1 MWVDEIILDVAKD
14 LYHVLRYLNF
24 DVDDYTTALSD
35 LAQKIRLTM
44 H

>member
-24 DVDDYTTALSD
+24 AVDDYTIAFLD
-35 LAQKIRLTM
+35 LPQKIRLAM

>member
-1 MWVDEIILDVAKD
+1 MWVDEIMFDVAKD

-24 DVDDYTTALSD
+24 VVNDYTTAFLD